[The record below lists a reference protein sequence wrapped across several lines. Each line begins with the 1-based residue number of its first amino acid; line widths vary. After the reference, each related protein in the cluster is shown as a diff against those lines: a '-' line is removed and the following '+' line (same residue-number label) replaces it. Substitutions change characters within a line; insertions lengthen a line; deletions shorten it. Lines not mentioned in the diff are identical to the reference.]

1 MDIMRSGTGA
11 KTRVI
16 KASDTNTFEHF
27 KFNRSINPYGGFLSK
42 IKIRTNKKG
51 RSIAKIYQDTNSDG
65 KLSKKELIFCGK
77 TRSDKYSDELINFT
91 GSIRLKTT
99 MHKCDWLSMK
109 FPDTPLICTK
119 EYIPLVYELN
129 LISNSGEKH
138 EFNSIG
144 KFKDNFLKSYDASY

>member
-1 MDIMRSGTGA
+1 
-11 KTRVI
+11 
-16 KASDTNTFEHF
+16 
-27 KFNRSINPYGGFLSK
+27 
-42 IKIRTNKKG
+42 
-51 RSIAKIYQDTNSDG
+51 
-65 KLSKKELIFCGK
+65 
-77 TRSDKYSDELINFT
+77 
-91 GSIRLKTT
+91 

-138 EFNSIG
+138 EFDSIG

>member
-11 KTRVI
+11 KTRDI
-16 KASDTNTFEHF
+16 KASDTNTLEHF

-65 KLSKKELIFCGK
+65 KLSKNEFIFCGK
-77 TRSDKYSDELINFT
+77 TRSDKYSDVLINFT
-91 GSIRLKTT
+91 GSIRLKKT

-109 FPDTPLICTK
+109 
-119 EYIPLVYELN
+119 IPLL
-129 LISNSGEKH
+129 LFS
-138 EFNSIG
+138 
-144 KFKDNFLKSYDASY
+144 